1 MFTQLQTPR
10 ILVLCPAKNEEN
22 GIRTAIQTI
31 LSQDYQNV
39 LIHVVDNNSDD
50 NTFNIVESIALRD
63 SRVSISKTN
72 VNLSVNRSWEFALT
86 ITLNSFEFD
95 YLMFF
100 GGDDRLVGNSFLSDL
115 MNQIHTKP
123 KLSGVVPLFI
133 DQNGKVKID
142 LQLQEWGNQN
152 LYLLCKEWAYVHAV
166 YGLYSRQCWDTILT
180 KHLDVFDKGVNFDW
194 WLTANLLRFPV
205 VHVKKSQYLKHNK
218 FVSYEAEYYL
228 GNEYTGIQQNRGE
241 ISTVHKLSFILSP
254 VRTLL
259 TLARNTYLHFRGK
272 NSFLNQISRL
282 SLFKMVCLFFFM
294 ALSKVI
300 KGKYLVL
307 KNRI

>member
-22 GIRTAIQTI
+22 GIRNAIQTI

-39 LIHVVDNNSDD
+39 LVHVVDNNSDD

-63 SRVSISKTN
+63 SRVSISKTHLD
-72 VNLSVNRSWEFALT
+72 LSINRSWEFALT

-115 MNQIHTKP
+115 MNQIHMKP

-133 DQNGKVKID
+133 DQYGKVIID
-142 LQLQEWGNQN
+142 LKLQEWGNQN

-180 KHLDVFDKGVNFDW
+180 KHLDVFDKGVAFDW

-205 VHVKKSQYLKHNK
+205 VDVKKSHYLKHNK
-218 FVSYEAEYYL
+218 FASYEDEYYL
-228 GNEYTGIQQNRGE
+228 GNEYKGIQQNRGK
-241 ISTVHKLSFILSP
+241 IPSVHKLSFILSP

-259 TLARNTYLHFRGK
+259 TLGRNTNLHFRGK
-272 NSFLNQISRL
+272 NSFLNQISGL
-282 SLFKMVCLFFFM
+282 TLFKMVGLFFFM
-294 ALSKVI
+294 PLSKVI
-300 KGKYLVL
+300 KGKFLDL